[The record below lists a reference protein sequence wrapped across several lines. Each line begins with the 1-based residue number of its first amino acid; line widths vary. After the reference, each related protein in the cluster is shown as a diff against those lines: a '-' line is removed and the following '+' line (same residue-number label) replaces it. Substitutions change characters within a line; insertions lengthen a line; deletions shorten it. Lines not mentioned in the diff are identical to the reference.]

1 MNFEVGLANVFKFK
15 KKYIYIPF
23 KKSICRVINRVFSNV
38 FLCGHFFF
46 PPSFLSIYKRHLD
59 KKPPR
64 PGIRINGPQS
74 WREGFWSLTIIEL
87 FSIFK
92 ICESF
97 CMIVIGVNF

>member
-1 MNFEVGLANVFKFK
+1 MNFEVGLTTVFKFEK
-15 KKYIYIPF
+15 KKCSFQKIDLSGHQSSIF
-23 KKSICRVINRVFSNV
+23 KRVFV
-38 FLCGHFFF
+38 WTFFF

-74 WREGFWSLTIIEL
+74 WREGFRSLTIIEL

-97 CMIVIGVNF
+97 CMIMIGVNF